1 MCARVRVYIYTH
13 AHTHPPSLPPSQV
26 FRHAIDIARRDSSPR
41 VLLRHIEL
49 AIKEIFSSALLPT
62 IKGLAQQEAAVLV
75 GVCVD
80 LRNLH
85 ADETVAE
92 AAYVR

>member
-1 MCARVRVYIYTH
+1 MCARVRVYT
-13 AHTHPPSLPPSQV
+13 HTHTHIHTHTPSLQV
-26 FRHAIDIARRDSSPR
+26 FRHAIDVARRDSSPR
-41 VLLRHIEL
+41 VILRHIEL

-62 IKGLAQQEAAVLV
+62 IKGLAAQEMAVMV
-75 GVCVD
+75 GVCMD